1 MSSSSFE
8 PPLPDQEPAP
18 AKDNRTET
26 APFPARPPR
35 IRFTGKVLTAERG
48 GLKVPTEARQLC
60 AIFSNGMWLVREGH
74 GEHPLVLHIAEMAA
88 ERGIRLDAP
97 RYVTPEVFQQVA
109 NYARKVNPR
118 LSQWV
123 NYAVYALFA
132 STLLGFAGR
141 ILWVFDL
148 IGYLKLYWAVL
159 AIPFIVA
166 GVLARQSIVAL
177 MAMLCLV
184 LNLFGVYMAIPQ
196 APPLQVTSDMPS
208 GELRLFSVN
217 VTGAA
222 ASKAEIAT
230 WLKQNQPDIVY
241 LVGTERNWQAV
252 ADELINILP
261 FSRMVESATEYGAL
275 LLSRY
280 PLEQVSIGM
289 AGPGRLP
296 LLMVQIETPIGRVA
310 VIGAH
315 APQATSNMAAFARN
329 IYLSQISAMANTSHL
344 PTFIMGT
351 LNAPPWSSAFDSLR
365 GLPLLA
371 PSSLVFPATW
381 PKWAGPAGL
390 PLDQIMLTI
399 PYDHPV
405 PVKFAGVVAGP
416 SFAGASRA
424 SLIAVARVSP

>member
-8 PPLPDQEPAP
+8 PPLPDHGQDKAGMAE
-18 AKDNRTET
+18 NRQ
-26 APFPARPPR
+26 FSARPPR

-48 GLKVPTEARQLC
+48 GLKVPAEARQLC
-60 AIFSNGMWLVREGH
+60 AIFSSGMWLVREGH
-74 GEHPLVLHIAEMAA
+74 DEHPLVLHVAEMAA
-88 ERGIRLDAP
+88 DRGIRLDAP
-97 RYVTPEVFQQVA
+97 RYVTPDVFQQVV

-118 LSQWV
+118 LPFWV
-123 NYAVYALFA
+123 TYAVYALMTL
-132 STLLGFAGR
+132 TLLGFAGR

-148 IGYLKLYWAVL
+148 VGYLKLYLGILAV
-159 AIPFIVA
+159 PFVVA
-166 GVLARQSIVAL
+166 GVWARQSTMAL

-196 APPLQVTSDMPS
+196 SSPLQVTSDMPP
-208 GELRLFSVN
+208 GELRLFSLN
-217 VTGAA
+217 VSGADG
-222 ASKAEIAT
+222 SKDEIRA

-241 LVGTERNWQAV
+241 LVGAGRIWTDL
-252 ADELINILP
+252 ADALINVLP
-261 FSRMVESATEYGAL
+261 YSRTVDSATEYGAL
-275 LLSRY
+275 MLSRY
-280 PLEQVSIGM
+280 PLEQASIGM

-296 LLMVQIETPIGRVA
+296 LLLAQIETPIGRVA

-315 APQATSNMAAFARN
+315 APAVTDNMAAFSRN

-371 PSSLVFPATW
+371 PSSLAFPATW
-381 PKWAGPAGL
+381 PKMAGPAGL

-405 PVKFAGVVAGP
+405 PVRFAGVVRGP
-416 SFAGASRA
+416 SFTDTHHA
-424 SLIAVARVSP
+424 SLIAVARVDP